1 MAVPHDPNLD
11 VENQPPEA
19 RLTSDT
25 LSGGHGGSTVVL
37 GRLCL
42 AHPCQRGLPL
52 RILLPLQNESAL
64 LVFIISVNQVL
75 LAVLDTQSFVS
86 MSVGDVPRDAPIS
99 YRLSHSF
106 LMIWTLIRRSTSGLT
121 IRRIRWRPVFPKL
134 AVPVHLCRSR
144 RSARLE

>member
-11 VENQPPEA
+11 VETQPPEA
-19 RLTSDT
+19 RLQASDT
-25 LSGGHGGSTVVL
+25 LSGHGGSTVVYSAL

-52 RILLPLQNESAL
+52 RVLPPLQNESAL
-64 LVFIISVNQVL
+64 LVLIISVNQVL

-86 MSVGDVPRDAPIS
+86 MIVGDVARDAPLS

-106 LMIWTLIRRSTSGLT
+106 PMIWTLIRRSMSGLT
-121 IRRIRWRPVFPKL
+121 TRRIRWRPVCPKL
-134 AVPVHLCRSR
+134 AMPVHLCRS
-144 RSARLE
+144 